1 MDQMK
6 RVYWKLSDYINEIK
20 DMKELDSLIKD
31 LARYNEKDV
40 FQRIKNE
47 IKIEDDWII
56 FAESKMK
63 YVEKA
68 VFENRQFIREEG
80 EVLPIER
87 IKRVSHNSVEHLA
100 KHSDYIEK
108 YTKDEEIIPSKL
120 YTVNKDTDY
129 GVYENKFIYLLLLT
143 LSDFITRVKDDIL
156 ASIKSDNGIFNVSRK
171 NEILGDEITLSLR
184 MTFKSLDV
192 EDSILENEASKLKR
206 MDELKERVNVL
217 LQTPLMQIVS
227 REPVISSNI
236 TKTNVLTMNE
246 NFQNS
251 LELYEYLLNYD
262 KSFYKNEKIANVV
275 PLSSN
280 LAFPVIGFELL
291 VSLLKSSLMDEYEAS
306 SKALEVDFKKK
317 AIDDLSKRIEKLKDS
332 YQNDPASYI
341 ALLEDKIKLLEG
353 ERENSIALKDSLDK
367 IILANDDLKKENESL
382 TKDIE
387 NLLSKLKDVE
397 DKLKDIH
404 LAEDL
409 VRREYEDKL
418 KEKNAEIVE
427 LRDSLKKKSDECVSI
442 TIEKQNALA
451 KIDKLKEDLDSLR
464 KNNSEA
470 VREFELKL
478 EEKDREIQELL
489 EFKRLNEARF
499 KGIQAMA
506 GELKA
511 IDAEVSK
518 EAFDELENEYNAF
531 TRYYEE
537 VWNRTKKEIIKE
549 IKRKKG

>member
-246 NFQNS
+246 NFSNS

-291 VSLLKSSLMDEYEAS
+291 VSLLKNSLMDEYEAS

-353 ERENSIALKDSLDK
+353 ERENSIALHDSLDK
-367 IILANDDLKKENESL
+367 IILANDGLKKENESL

-464 KNNSEA
+464 KNNSEQ

-478 EEKDREIQELL
+478 EEKEREIQELL

-506 GELKA
+506 GELNA
-511 IDAEVSK
+511 SMGDTSK

>member
-1 MDQMK
+1 MK

-246 NFQNS
+246 NFSNS

-262 KSFYKNEKIANVV
+262 KSFYKNEKIVNVV

-291 VSLLKSSLMDEYEAS
+291 VSLLKNSLMDEYEAS

-367 IILANDDLKKENESL
+367 IILANDGLKKENESL

-506 GELKA
+506 GELNA
-511 IDAEVSK
+511 SMGDTSK

>member
-192 EDSILENEASKLKR
+192 EDSILENEAS
-206 MDELKERVNVL
+206 
-217 LQTPLMQIVS
+217 LMQIVS

-246 NFQNS
+246 NFSNS

-291 VSLLKSSLMDEYEAS
+291 VSLLKNSLMDEYEAS

-317 AIDDLSKRIEKLKDS
+317 AIDELSKRIEKLKDS

-341 ALLEDKIKLLEG
+341 ALLEDKASLE
-353 ERENSIALKDSLDK
+353 
-367 IILANDDLKKENESL
+367 
-382 TKDIE
+382 
-387 NLLSKLKDVE
+387 VY
-397 DKLKDIH
+397 H
-404 LAEDL
+404 
-409 VRREYEDKL
+409 
-418 KEKNAEIVE
+418 
-427 LRDSLKKKSDECVSI
+427 
-442 TIEKQNALA
+442 
-451 KIDKLKEDLDSLR
+451 
-464 KNNSEA
+464 
-470 VREFELKL
+470 
-478 EEKDREIQELL
+478 
-489 EFKRLNEARF
+489 
-499 KGIQAMA
+499 
-506 GELKA
+506 
-511 IDAEVSK
+511 
-518 EAFDELENEYNAF
+518 
-531 TRYYEE
+531 
-537 VWNRTKKEIIKE
+537 
-549 IKRKKG
+549 

>member
-1 MDQMK
+1 M
-6 RVYWKLSDYINEIK
+6 E
-20 DMKELDSLIKD
+20 
-31 LARYNEKDV
+31 
-40 FQRIKNE
+40 
-47 IKIEDDWII
+47 
-56 FAESKMK
+56 
-63 YVEKA
+63 
-68 VFENRQFIREEG
+68 
-80 EVLPIER
+80 
-87 IKRVSHNSVEHLA
+87 
-100 KHSDYIEK
+100 
-108 YTKDEEIIPSKL
+108 
-120 YTVNKDTDY
+120 
-129 GVYENKFIYLLLLT
+129 
-143 LSDFITRVKDDIL
+143 
-156 ASIKSDNGIFNVSRK
+156 
-171 NEILGDEITLSLR
+171 
-184 MTFKSLDV
+184 FKSLDA
-192 EDSILENEASKLKR
+192 EDAVNENEASKLKR
-206 MDELKERVNVL
+206 MDDLRERVHAL
-217 LQTPLMQIVS
+217 LATPLMQIVS

-246 NFQNS
+246 NFSNS

-262 KSFYKNEKIANVV
+262 KSFYKNEKIATVV

-291 VSLLKSSLMDEYEAS
+291 VSLLKNSLMDEYEAS

-367 IILANDDLKKENESL
+367 IILANDGLKKENESL

-464 KNNSEA
+464 KNNSEQ

-478 EEKDREIQELL
+478 EEKEREIQELL

-506 GELKA
+506 GELNA
-511 IDAEVSK
+511 SMGDTSK

-549 IKRKKG
+549 IKRKNG